1 MSIQSTL
8 TASSWRVARAALRP
22 KVQTVA
28 ATRLIRPAIA
38 IPTVCVPSLSM
49 CGSLNQQSVRSYA
62 SKKAKGGK
70 VSPKKAAKE
79 AVESD
84 RDDKDADVEL
94 KFDVDQLVKKMNQ
107 VTDWLK
113 KDLANIRI
121 GRANP
126 ALLEGVNVNI
136 ESSHAPL
143 HHIAQITIKDPQTLL
158 VILHE
163 QEYLQPV
170 EKAIRE
176 AGLNLNPISDGKNLK
191 VPIPKPTK
199 EHRDNMVK
207 IANKAAE
214 QAKVRIRSVRHDGMK
229 DLKKDLKVGVSSDE
243 IKKLEKSVQNNTDS
257 HVKEIDDILKS
268 KTKEITSA

>member
-1 MSIQSTL
+1 
-8 TASSWRVARAALRP
+8 VPAAQQCNS
-22 KVQTVA
+22 V
-28 ATRLIRPAIA
+28 
-38 IPTVCVPSLSM
+38 
-49 CGSLNQQSVRSYA
+49 NQQSIRWYA

-70 VSPKKAAKE
+70 GSPKKAAKE

-84 RDDKDADVEL
+84 RDEKDEDVEL
-94 KFDVDQLVKKMNQ
+94 NFDEQQLVKKMNQ

-113 KDLANIRI
+113 KDLAGIRI

-126 ALLEGVNVNI
+126 ALLEGVSVNI
-136 ESSHAPL
+136 ENSHAPL
-143 HHIAQITIKDPQTLL
+143 HHITQITIKDPQTLL

-163 QEYLQPV
+163 PDYLQPV

-214 QAKVRIRSVRHDGMK
+214 QARTRVRSVRHDGMK
-229 DLKKDLKVGVSSDE
+229 DLKKDLKLGLSSDE
-243 IKKLEKSVQNNTDS
+243 IKKLEKSVQTHTDN
-257 HVKEIDDILKS
+257 HVKEIDEILKS

>member
-1 MSIQSTL
+1 MFSTAATTIRIVRTVPRL
-8 TASSWRVARAALRP
+8 SQACLPATRVLRP
-22 KVQTVA
+22 TIPSICVPAAQHLPTVHHQTV
-28 ATRLIRPAIA
+28 RW
-38 IPTVCVPSLSM
+38 
-49 CGSLNQQSVRSYA
+49 YA

-70 VSPKKAAKE
+70 GAQKKAGKEEAEPEISPKAE
-79 AVESD
+79 V
-84 RDDKDADVEL
+84 VEL
-94 KFDVDQLVKKMNQ
+94 KFDEQQVVKKMNQ
-107 VTDWLK
+107 VSDWLK
-113 KDLANIRI
+113 KDLSGIRI

-126 ALLEGVNVNI
+126 ALLEGVSVSI
-136 ESSHAPL
+136 EQSHVPL
-143 HHIAQITIKDPQTLL
+143 HHITQITVKDPQTLL

-163 QEYLQPV
+163 PDYLSPV

-214 QAKVRIRSVRHDGMK
+214 QARTRIRSVRQDGMK
-229 DLKKDLKVGVSSDE
+229 DLKKDQKAGLSEDE
-243 IKKLEKSVQNNTDS
+243 VKKMEKQVQKYTDS

>member
-1 MSIQSTL
+1 
-8 TASSWRVARAALRP
+8 
-22 KVQTVA
+22 
-28 ATRLIRPAIA
+28 
-38 IPTVCVPSLSM
+38 
-49 CGSLNQQSVRSYA
+49 
-62 SKKAKGGK
+62 
-70 VSPKKAAKE
+70 
-79 AVESD
+79 
-84 RDDKDADVEL
+84 
-94 KFDVDQLVKKMNQ
+94 MNQ
-107 VTDWLK
+107 VSEWLK
-113 KDLANIRI
+113 KDLSGIRI

-126 ALLEGVNVNI
+126 ALLEGVSVSI
-136 ESSHAPL
+136 EQSHVPL
-143 HHIAQITIKDPQTLL
+143 HHITQITVKDPQTLL

-163 QEYLQPV
+163 PDYLQPV

-214 QAKVRIRSVRHDGMK
+214 QARTRIRSVRQDGMK
-229 DLKKDLKVGVSSDE
+229 DLKKDQKAGLSEDE
-243 IKKLEKSVQNNTDS
+243 VKKMEKQVQKYTDN